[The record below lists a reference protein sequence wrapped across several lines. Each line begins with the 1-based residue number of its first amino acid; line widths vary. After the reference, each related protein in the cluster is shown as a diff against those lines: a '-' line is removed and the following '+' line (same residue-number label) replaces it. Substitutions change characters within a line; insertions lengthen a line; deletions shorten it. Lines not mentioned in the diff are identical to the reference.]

1 MRKTIL
7 CSAVTFLFLLLLLSG
22 CSSEQST
29 KNVTPDS
36 TAVSHAPS
44 PVPPIQTIVA
54 KPEPLADEI
63 FVSNDSLIALQLE
76 QARLHY
82 VAAINAEEKND
93 TASVAWQF
101 EQALELLGELSYYP
115 DIEASQDFIDLSK
128 AIVEDYE
135 RFIRRTGSIDATS
148 SIFALREKLNQI
160 TDLVDSA
167 RVSLQS
173 KRIVTGTTI
182 PLVLN
187 TIVEQHIN
195 FFTGRGRG
203 HMETYLR
210 RSGKYFP
217 MIHRIMREEGVPEE
231 IAYLAM
237 IESGLN
243 NVARSW
249 ASAVGMWQ
257 FIRGTGIM
265 YDLRGTF
272 WHDDRRDFEK
282 ATRAA
287 ARHLKDLYED
297 FGDWYL
303 VMAAYN
309 SGAGNVYRAMRR
321 SGSNDF
327 WEMRRY
333 LPRETRNY
341 VPAYIAVAIIGMN
354 PVEHGFTNIDYM
366 PPLEYDTVTVND
378 CIDLEVL
385 AECARTDVETLHDLN
400 PMLLHRATPPSA
412 VGFQLRVP
420 KSTNKELF
428 YQEYAAIPEQ
438 KKGYLLTH
446 IVRRRET
453 MQSLARR
460 YGISQSV
467 LAEAN
472 GIGMHSRLRKG
483 TRLTIPIARGGGS
496 NRLAERLVAQNQPE
510 TETTVRAQSRVVRSM
525 TSRAD
530 RTKITYKIKP
540 GDTIGQIAEW
550 FNVRATDIRNWN
562 NLPFGRKIRAGATL
576 NIWVRREEA
585 AEFAKLNSMSH
596 EAKDVAAKKSSRSV
610 KESQEDE
617 VFFYIVRAGDTLE
630 KIAQGHNVN
639 IRQIQRWNNLRSSR
653 IAPGQKLVLY
663 PQIQKV
669 GTEQERAV
677 AEQRAKSKRASK
689 KFIYIVHSGDTIS
702 EIALAHDVRESDLR
716 AWNSLRRRSK
726 IYPGQELVIRKEAN

>member
-1 MRKTIL
+1 MRKNIL
-7 CSAVTFLFLLLLLSG
+7 CGAVAFLFLLSG
-22 CSSEQST
+22 CSTEQST

-44 PVPPIQTIVA
+44 PVPPIQTVVS

-101 EQALELLGELSYYP
+101 EQALQLLDELSYYP
-115 DIEASQDFIDLSK
+115 DIETSQDFVDLSK
-128 AIVEDYE
+128 TIVEDYE
-135 RFIRRTGSIDATS
+135 RFIRKTGSIDATS

-160 TDLVDSA
+160 ADLVDTAS
-167 RVSLQS
+167 VSLKP
-173 KRIVTGTTI
+173 KRFVTGTTI
-182 PLVLN
+182 PLVIN
-187 TIVEQHIN
+187 TLVEQHIN

-203 HMETYLR
+203 HMENYLR

-257 FIRGTGIM
+257 FIRSTGIM

-272 WHDDRRDFEK
+272 WYDERRDFEK

-287 ARHLKDLYED
+287 AKHLKDLYED
-297 FGDWYL
+297 FDDWYL

-309 SGAGNVYRAMRR
+309 SGPGNVYRAMRR

-327 WEMRRY
+327 WEMRSY

-354 PVEHGFTNIDYM
+354 PVEFGFSDIEYM
-366 PPLEYDTVTVND
+366 QPVKHDFVTVND
-378 CIDLEVL
+378 CIDLDVL
-385 AECARTDVETLHDLN
+385 AECARTDAETLRDLN

-412 VGFQLRVP
+412 TGFQLRVP
-420 KSTNKELF
+420 QSTDKELF
-428 YQEYAAIPEQ
+428 YQEYAAIPEH

-446 IVRRRET
+446 VVRKRET
-453 MQSLARR
+453 IRSLARR

-472 GIGMHSRLRKG
+472 GIGVSSRLRKG
-483 TRLTIPIARGGGS
+483 TRLMIPIARGGRS
-496 NRLAERLVAQNQPE
+496 NRLAERLVARNQPE
-510 TETTVRAQSRVVRSM
+510 TETTVRSQSRVVRSM

-530 RTKITYKIKP
+530 RTKIVYKIKS

-562 NLPFGRKIRAGATL
+562 NLPFGRKIRAGAML
-576 NIWVRREEA
+576 NVWVRKEDA
-585 AEFAKLNSMSH
+585 AEFAKLNAMSH
-596 EAKDVAAKKSSRSV
+596 EAKDVAAKKSSSAV
-610 KESQEDE
+610 KESHEDE
-617 VFFYIVRAGDTLE
+617 AFFYIVRAGDTLD
-630 KIAQGHNVN
+630 KIAQGHGVS
-639 IRQIQRWNNLRSSR
+639 IRQIQRWNSLRSSR
-653 IAPGQKLVLY
+653 ISSGQKLVLY
-663 PQIQKV
+663 PRVERV
-669 GTEQERAV
+669 GTQQEKVV
-677 AEQRAKSKRASK
+677 ADQQAKSTGTSK
-689 KFIYIVHSGDTIS
+689 KIIYIVRSGDTIS
-702 EIALAHDVRESDLR
+702 EIAQAYDVRESELR

-726 IYPGQELVIRKEAN
+726 IYAGQELVIRKEAN

>member
-1 MRKTIL
+1 MRKNIL
-7 CSAVTFLFLLLLLSG
+7 CGASTFLLLLSG
-22 CSSEQST
+22 CSTEQAT
-29 KNVTPDS
+29 KDVTPDS

-44 PVPPIQTIVA
+44 PLPPIETVVSE
-54 KPEPLADEI
+54 PEPLADEI
-63 FVSNDSLIALQLE
+63 FVSNDSLIALHLE

-82 VAAINAEEKND
+82 VAAMNAEETGD

-101 EQALELLGELSYYP
+101 EQALELLNELSYYP
-115 DIEASQDFIDLSK
+115 DIETNQDFVDLSK

-135 RFIRRTGSIDATS
+135 RYIRRTGTIDAASSID
-148 SIFALREKLNQI
+148 ALREKLNLI
-160 TDLVDSA
+160 ADLVDTAS
-167 RVSLQS
+167 VSLKP
-173 KRIVTGTTI
+173 KRIITGTTI
-182 PLVLN
+182 PLVIN
-187 TIVEQHIN
+187 TLVEQHIN
-195 FFTGRGRG
+195 FFTGRGRE
-203 HMETYLR
+203 HMENYLR

-231 IAYLAM
+231 IAFLAM

-243 NVARSW
+243 NAARSW
-249 ASAVGMWQ
+249 ARAVGMWQ
-257 FIRGTGIM
+257 FIRGTGVM
-265 YDLRGTF
+265 YDLQGTF
-272 WHDDRRDFEK
+272 WYDERRDFEK

-354 PVEHGFTNIDYM
+354 PVEFGFGTIEYM
-366 PPLEYDTVTVND
+366 QPLEYDYVTVHD
-378 CIDLEVL
+378 CIDLAVL
-385 AECARTDVETLHDLN
+385 AECARTDVEALQDLN

-412 VGFQLRVP
+412 TGFQLRVP
-420 KSTNKELF
+420 KTTDKELF
-428 YQEYAAIPEQ
+428 YREYAAIPEH
-438 KKGYLLTH
+438 KKGYVLTH
-446 IVRRRET
+446 VVRRRET
-453 MQSLARR
+453 MQSVARR

-472 GIGMHSRLRKG
+472 GIGAHSRLRSG
-483 TRLTIPIARGGGS
+483 TRLMIPIARGGRS
-496 NRLAERLVAQNQPE
+496 DRPVERLATRSRPE
-510 TETTVRAQSRVVRSM
+510 TETIVRTQARVLRSM

-530 RTKITYKIKP
+530 RTKIVYRIKA

-550 FNVRATDIRNWN
+550 FNVRATDLRNWN

-576 NIWVRREEA
+576 NIWVRKED
-585 AEFAKLNSMSH
+585 AEKFANSNSTSH
-596 EAKDVAAKKSSRSV
+596 AAKHNDLAVKKSGSTV
-610 KESQEDE
+610 NESQDDE
-617 VFFYIVRAGDTLE
+617 AFFYTVRAGDTLE
-630 KIAQGHNVN
+630 KIAQEHGVS

-653 IAPGQKLVLY
+653 ISAGQKLALY
-663 PQIQKV
+663 PRVERV
-669 GTEQERAV
+669 GTQQEKLA
-677 AEQRAKSKRASK
+677 ADQRAKSKGTSK
-689 KFIYIVHSGDTIS
+689 RIIYIVRSGDTIS
-702 EIALAHDVRESDLR
+702 EIAQAHDVRVSELR

-726 IYPGQELVIRKEAN
+726 IYAGQELVIRKEAN